1 MIEIKEVLRQ
11 WLAGVPKK
19 RIAARVGLD
28 PKTVRR
34 YIARAEACGLSPSD
48 GVDGLTDERL
58 ESVLVALKSPPER
71 EPGESWRTCAEQQT
85 FIEGHLAKGVTL
97 TKIHRLLKRRG
108 IAVPYSTLHRYAS
121 NELGFSRKP
130 ATVAIVDGE
139 PGVEVQVDTGW
150 MTKIDDDGSG
160 RARRFR
166 AFIFT
171 PVVSRY
177 RFVYPV
183 LRENLDTAIEAF
195 EAAWAFY
202 GGVFKVAI
210 VDNLKAIVSKADP
223 LGARIAEA
231 FLEYAQS
238 RGFHIDTARVRAPKD
253 KARVERSVRYVRDD
267 CFMAEPLRDLE
278 AARARSLI
286 WCAQENGLRRHSTT
300 QRLPK
305 EHFEASEA
313 EHLLPTPTERFDVP
327 RWCEPKVARDHF
339 AQVAGALYSLP
350 TRLIGRRLRA
360 RADSKT
366 VRFYDRGELVKAHTR
381 QPKGGRSVD
390 PNDFPAEKRGY
401 AMRDVD
407 FLKRQADE
415 HGEAIGSYARALL
428 DSPLPWTRMRTVYS
442 LLRLVQ
448 KYGAAAVEKACAAA
462 LAVELIDVRR
472 LRRLIEFDLPKPST
486 PTPKGALPLARY
498 LRPAEQYAL
507 RGLSPANDNPSN
519 EDKDKD
525 AE

>member
-34 YIARAEACGLSPSD
+34 YIARAEACGLSSSD

-121 NELGFSRKP
+121 HELGFSRKP
-130 ATVAIVDGE
+130 ATVA
-139 PGVEVQVDTGW
+139 
-150 MTKIDDDGSG
+150 
-160 RARRFR
+160 
-166 AFIFT
+166 
-171 PVVSRY
+171 
-177 RFVYPV
+177 
-183 LRENLDTAIEAF
+183 
-195 EAAWAFY
+195 
-202 GGVFKVAI
+202 
-210 VDNLKAIVSKADP
+210 
-223 LGARIAEA
+223 
-231 FLEYAQS
+231 
-238 RGFHIDTARVRAPKD
+238 
-253 KARVERSVRYVRDD
+253 
-267 CFMAEPLRDLE
+267 
-278 AARARSLI
+278 I

-327 RWCEPKVARDHF
+327 KWCEPKVARDHF